1 MRRNPILTH
10 AAALLLG
17 MTLVSTVE
25 ATPADADPG
34 GDPCRFG
41 ISLVCAFLPIA
52 PDLDGD
58 VDLTKQLPAAN
69 SAAPQISSLPPVNP
83 CLHGC
88 V

>member
-17 MTLVSTVE
+17 MALVSTAE

-34 GDPCRFG
+34 DDPCRLA
-41 ISLVCAFLPIA
+41 ISLCAFLPTA
-52 PDLDGD
+52 PDLEGD
-58 VDLTKQLPAAN
+58 VDLTKKLPPGD
-69 SAAPQISSLPPVNP
+69 STAPQISSPPPVNP

>member
-1 MRRNPILTH
+1 VRRTWILTH

-17 MTLVSTVE
+17 ITLVSTAE
-25 ATPADADPG
+25 AAPAGADPSD
-34 GDPCRFG
+34 DPCRLG
-41 ISLVCAFLPIA
+41 LSPVCAFLPIA

-58 VDLTKQLPAAN
+58 VDLTEQLPEAN
-69 SAAPQISSLPPVNP
+69 SPAPQISSPPPVDP